1 MKSLVAVVAVVF
13 LGCAG
18 FAQQSGLA
26 KRTHPFS
33 ITDTSYAA
41 RLQATVSGTPPYT
54 GAPTG
59 GGHAPRAAAMYLGGY
74 LYQPAWPVFVIAPA
88 APPSTQ
94 VVVNNFYSPDAERP
108 LGHEP
113 AGDAE
118 ETKGVQVY
126 SAPTSRPATAEEPAS
141 VKWEAKPAVYLL
153 VFKDNSIQSVA
164 ACWREAG
171 KLHYLTVQGDHKSA
185 PLESLDREYTEHLN
199 RERGLEFKLKG
210 N

>member
-1 MKSLVAVVAVVF
+1 MKSLVAAGAVMF
-13 LGCAG
+13 LGCVG
-18 FAQQSGLA
+18 FAQQPGIG
-26 KRTHPFS
+26 KRSNPFS
-33 ITDTSYAA
+33 ISDTSYAA

-59 GGHAPRAAAMYLGGY
+59 GGRAPRAAAVFLGGY

-88 APPSTQ
+88 SPQPTQ
-94 VVVNNFYSPDAERP
+94 VVVNNFYSPDAARP
-108 LGHEP
+108 LEREP
-113 AGDAE
+113 GSENE
-118 ETKGVQVY
+118 ETRGVQVY
-126 SAPTSRPATAEEPAS
+126 SAPSLAPTTAEEPAA
-141 VKWEAKPAVYLL
+141 VKREAKPAVYLL

-164 ACWREAG
+164 AYWREAG

-185 PLESLDREYTEHLN
+185 PLESLDRGYTENLN

>member
-1 MKSLVAVVAVVF
+1 VKSLVVTGAAMF
-13 LGCAG
+13 LGCVG
-18 FAQQSGLA
+18 FAQQSGVA

-59 GGHAPRAAAMYLGGY
+59 GGRAPRAAAMYPGWY

-94 VVVNNFYSPDAERP
+94 VVVNNFYSPDAARP
-108 LGHEP
+108 LEREP
-113 AGDAE
+113 GGE
-118 ETKGVQVY
+118 NGETGGVQVY
-126 SAPTSRPATAEEPAS
+126 SAPTSRPTTAEEPAS
-141 VKWEAKPAVYLL
+141 AKREAKPAVYLL
-153 VFKDNSIQSVA
+153 AFQDNSIQSVA

-185 PLESLDREYTEHLN
+185 PIESLDREYTEHLN